1 VIASS
6 SNLNDTYNANVGVIM
21 TLTCNWNTTLSAGGC
36 SASVTITPDQDSYDV
51 GDVLTCRAD
60 GYVQTYEWS
69 NGITVISTSNEM
81 RLSSEGPFS
90 YTCSVEIEETGCTGS
105 DDISGVGKCRKT
117 HNVLVTIVPLVSLM
131 TT

>member
-1 VIASS
+1 
-6 SNLNDTYNANVGVIM
+6 M
-21 TLTCNWNTTLSAGGC
+21 SAEGC
-36 SASVTITPDQDSYDV
+36 STSVTITPDEGPYDI

-69 NGITVISTSNEM
+69 NGIIVVSTSNEM

-105 DDISGVGKCRKT
+105 DDISGVGNCSC
-117 HNVLVTIVPLVSLM
+117 NNCAVGIIDDNIVCYHDMKVNLDIG
-131 TT
+131 